1 MKTVYI
7 GVERCEEWDAL
18 VAKEAYISLFQSWA
32 WGEFKERLG
41 WKAFRVGIERG
52 GQIVAGAQMLIR
64 SIAFGLVSVAYVPG
78 GPVGNWLEKEI
89 APKLFSELHQ
99 IATSH
104 KAIFLK
110 VEPLIPRDPTVE
122 QVLRKH
128 QFRASS
134 YTNQA
139 TATIIVDIT
148 PNLDDILAGMHQKTR
163 YNIRYAKRKG
173 VVVREGNREDL
184 IAFSHMLRNLGR
196 QEGFAPRNLEYLE
209 DEWDT
214 LYPAGL
220 LKLFVATYQ
229 EKILSI
235 HMSALFGEN
244 AIYLHGASSGE
255 HKNLMPNYL
264 NMWEAIKWAK
274 SQGCKTF
281 DLWGIP
287 EEVGVA
293 AYLGNSLPEPNS
305 TMGLWGVYRF
315 KKGFSSNIVL
325 YIKAFD
331 YVYNASLYA
340 LISNKLFNAN
350 TLEHIAAFMDSL
362 RNRSD
367 S

>member
-1 MKTVYI
+1 MIKIHKNYKD
-7 GVERCEEWDAL
+7 CKAWDAL
-18 VAKEAYISLFQSWA
+18 AKKEPYISLFQSWS
-32 WGEFKERLG
+32 WGEFKEKMG
-41 WKAFRVGIERG
+41 WKAFRVGIEQD
-52 GQIVAGAQMLIR
+52 GQIVAGAQMLIK
-64 SIAFGLVSVAYVPG
+64 SIAFGKVSVAYVPG
-78 GPVGNWLEKEI
+78 GPVGNWLEEGI
-89 APKLFSELHQ
+89 ALKLFSELHR
-99 IATSH
+99 IAIDH

-110 VEPLIPRDPTVE
+110 VEPVLPKSSTIE
-122 QVLRKH
+122 KVLRKH

-139 TATIIVDIT
+139 AATIVVDIT
-148 PNLDDILAGMHQKTR
+148 PDLDDILARMHKKTR

-184 IAFSHMLRNLGR
+184 RTFGQLLQNLGR
-196 QEGFAPRNLEYLE
+196 REGFAPRNLEYLE
-209 DEWDT
+209 IEWDT
-214 LYPAGL
+214 LHPEGL

-264 NMWEAIKWAK
+264 IMWEAIKWAK

-287 EEVGVA
+287 EEVGIA
-293 AYLGNSLPEPNS
+293 AGMGNSLPEPNS
-305 TMGLWGVYRF
+305 TKGLWGVYRF

-325 YIKAFD
+325 YMKAYD
-331 YVYNASLYA
+331 YVYNVSLYA

-350 TLEHIAAFMDSL
+350 ILEHIAVLMDSL
-362 RNRSD
+362 RNRSN

>member
-7 GVERCEEWDAL
+7 GAERCEEWDAL
-18 VAKEAYISLFQSWA
+18 VAKESYISLFQSWA
-32 WGEFKERLG
+32 WGEFKGRMG
-41 WKAFRVGIERG
+41 WKAFRVGIERDG
-52 GQIVAGAQMLIR
+52 RIVAGAQMLIK
-64 SIAFGLVSVAYVPG
+64 SIAFGQVSVAYVPG

-89 APKLFSELHQ
+89 APKLFSELHHM
-99 IATSH
+99 ATSH

-110 VEPLIPRDPTVE
+110 VEPLLPKSPSIED
-122 QVLRKH
+122 VLRQH
-128 QFRASS
+128 QFRTST

-139 TATIIVDIT
+139 AATIVVDIT
-148 PNLDDILAGMHQKTR
+148 PNLDDILARMHQKTR
-163 YNIRYAKRKG
+163 YNIRYARRKG

-184 IAFSHMLRNLGR
+184 IALSHLLRNLGR
-196 QEGFAPRNLEYLE
+196 REGFAPRNLEYLQA
-209 DEWDT
+209 EWDT
-214 LYPAGL
+214 LHPAGL

-244 AIYLHGASSGE
+244 AIYLHGASSGA

-264 NMWEAIKWAK
+264 IMWEAIKWAK
-274 SQGCKTF
+274 LWGCKTF

-287 EEVGVA
+287 EKVGVA
-293 AYLGNSLPEPNS
+293 AYLGDRLPEPNS
-305 TMGLWGVYRF
+305 TKGLWGVFRF

-325 YIKAFD
+325 YMKAFD
-331 YVYNASLYA
+331 YVYNTFLYT

-350 TLEHIAAFMDSL
+350 TLEHIAVFMDSL

-367 S
+367 T